1 MARYKSIISN
11 FSGGLISSNLIGRT
25 DIERTKSSATKMTNF
40 NPDLQGPATYRQGW
54 KYETTDYTPPSDSVS
69 VNLLLATN
77 KSYQVIFHDKKIDVV
92 RSDGTVMT
100 NPSIDSPY
108 GVAILRELRFSS
120 ETDVLYITH
129 PSYKPRKLFPALEYP
144 LADLQDNAGSTLQS
158 QEVDI
163 NGNPTANLTLQA
175 LVEVEGDDSWTLE
188 EIEFEREPFLE
199 QDESGDEITAS
210 NEERIV
216 KLTSTVTTA
225 FDSIANDT
233 GNETDWYVEYQLE
246 NNWFLGRVVTSSIN
260 YSISAPT
267 AGTGIVYVEPVEKI
281 VDIEDP
287 SARLFLVDNASET
300 VSDAGDRETL
310 RRYGVDNGK
319 IVIRS
324 DTTVF
329 SSNQVGAWIRVGD
342 DRRSNDVPL
351 KRDRS
356 RTRWQKITKHNGT
369 KSQPV
374 DFIFGQNTIEEK
386 YYNSGDIYKFL
397 RMDGV
402 HIDVKHINT
411 TGNVTDVTAIIPQ
424 NLSGVTGVFT
434 MFTAFHINGHTT
446 DRVPTS
452 DDDPN
457 IVANLSTQIE
467 VDEVECDS
475 TVPVVEEHTASNT
488 SGRLVSPSGFIT
500 VETIADDV
508 VLNST
513 GDATFKLTDIG
524 RHFLGE
530 LSENY
535 VYAKIKRFTTSSQVV
550 AQLLT
555 SFPKNPVTNTLEN
568 NGKFENFRL
577 GAWYTN
583 NYPKTVAK
591 YEQRRVYGG
600 TNKQPN
606 FLFFSKTGQE
616 LDFSPAEANKQVLE
630 TSGISYPLS
639 NINASIRWL
648 KGGRNLLAGTTGG
661 VFRLL
666 PNQFA
671 ASVSPT
677 SIRIELSDNEGCND
691 DGILVGSSV
700 FFPDQSN
707 SRLMEYLYDG
717 SADSFTNDVSKLL
730 YPTFVTD
737 PIKKVDYQH
746 TPQPRIWVLTQNNNL
761 YCLTYYKAENFY
773 AWSKVDTR
781 GTVTDLCV
789 MREGSETDLDQ
800 VWITRS
806 DTGGFSH
813 EVLDESKNVYLDK
826 YQEIAVTGFTY
837 NRSSTN
843 VFSYT
848 LSGDTYSVGDNLGV
862 YFKGAFLGE
871 FPVGSGPAN
880 TKVVNVNWNSYFST
894 AYNDPSTFSVP
905 SGTIYVGYLYTGEIT
920 PMNPS
925 YDISNGNV
933 FGAEE
938 SRVVTNKVL
947 VAQGF
952 SYEIGVKDRFEERAL
967 TDNKFDSAEFSGF
980 DKERP
985 VVNAQY
991 GESFIPTLRHKK
1003 PQPLTI
1009 SALITKSD
1017 IHV

>member
-40 NPDLQGPATYRQGW
+40 NPDLQGPASYRQGW
-54 KYETTDYTPPSDSVS
+54 KYENTSFEPPSDSVS

-108 GVAILRELRFSS
+108 GVAILKDLRFSS

-144 LADLQDNAGSTLQS
+144 LADLQDNAGNTLQS

-163 NGNPTANLTLQA
+163 NGNPTTNLTLQA
-175 LVEVEGDDSWTLE
+175 IVEVQGDDSWTLE

-199 QDESGDEITAS
+199 VDESGDEITAS

-216 KLTSTVTTA
+216 KLTSTVSTA
-225 FDSIANDT
+225 FDVIANDT
-233 GNETDWYVEYQLE
+233 GNETDWYVEYQLG
-246 NNWFLGRVVTSSIN
+246 NSWYLGRVVTSSTN

-267 AGTGIVYVEPVEKI
+267 AGTGIVYVEPVEKV

-287 SARLFLVDNASET
+287 AARLYLVDNAAET
-300 VSDAGDRETL
+300 VNSTTDREVL
-310 RRYGVDNGK
+310 RRYGVPDGN
-319 IVIRS
+319 IVVRS

-351 KRDRS
+351 QRDRS
-356 RTRWQKITKHNGT
+356 RTRWQKITKHNGIKT
-369 KSQPV
+369 APV
-374 DFIFGQNTIEEK
+374 DFIFGQNTVEEE
-386 YYNSGDIYKFL
+386 YYNSGDVYKFL
-397 RMDGV
+397 RMAGPST
-402 HIDVKHINT
+402 DVKHINT
-411 TGNVTDVTAIIPQ
+411 SGSIHDVTAVIPQ
-424 NLSGVTGVFT
+424 NLVGITGVFT
-434 MFTAFHINGHTT
+434 MFTSFHTNNHHT
-446 DRVPTS
+446 DRTGQS
-452 DDDPN
+452 ADDVN
-457 IVANLSTQIE
+457 ICASLSSQIE

-475 TVPVVEEHTASNT
+475 TIPVVEEHTTTNT
-488 SGRLVSPSGFIT
+488 AGRLVSPSGFIT
-500 VETIADDV
+500 VESIADDV

-513 GDATFKLTDIG
+513 GDATFKLNDVG

-530 LSENY
+530 LSNNY

-555 SFPKNPVTNTLEN
+555 SFPRNPVTNTLEN

-616 LDFSPAEANKQVLE
+616 LDFAPAEPNKQVLD

-648 KGGRNLLAGTTGG
+648 KGGRNLLVGTTGG

-746 TPQPRIWVLTQNNNL
+746 TPQPRVWILTQNNNI

-773 AWSKVDTR
+773 AWAKVETR
-781 GTVTDLCV
+781 GAVIDLCV

-800 VWITRS
+800 VWIIRS

-813 EVLDESKNVYLDK
+813 EVLDESQSIYLDK
-826 YQEIAVTGFTY
+826 YQEAAITGFTY
-837 NRSSTN
+837 SSSGTN
-843 VFSYT
+843 ISNIT
-848 LSGDTYSVGDNLGV
+848 LSGDTYSVGDKLGA
-862 YFKGAFLGE
+862 YYKGAYLGE
-871 FPVGSGPAN
+871 FTVSAGANNTQVLAVDWSGYVDKTYNNP
-880 TKVVNVNWNSYFST
+880 NSLSI
-894 AYNDPSTFSVP
+894 A
-905 SGTIYVGYLYTGEIT
+905 SGTMYIGYVYTGEIT

-938 SRVVTNKVL
+938 SRVVTNKL
-947 VAQGF
+947 LIAQGF
-952 SYEIGVKDRFEERAL
+952 TYEIGVKDRFEERKL
-967 TDNKFDSAEFSGF
+967 TDGKFDTSEFSGF

-985 VVNAQY
+985 IANAQY